1 MNHLLTRRAF
11 SAGLAAGI
19 PAILLGKTAASQAFL
34 LAPNPAG
41 TDLESVFLRVSAYD
55 IRDILIATP
64 FQTEEGV
71 QYRAER
77 WAKISQTPYFS
88 SVGGVNILRAS
99 GGMGAESLLGAYGVY
114 LAPAGALAGQYLGR
128 QALEDAI
135 TEELTQDIDGYEAQ
149 TLVYDE
155 NGEAHNLTQ
164 VAVGNVIV
172 LGYDVDTS
180 GQASDTELASVANAE
195 LLVRH
200 LRQTFE
206 ITR

>member
-1 MNHLLTRRAF
+1 MNHLLSRRAF

-19 PAILLGKTAASQAFL
+19 PAILFGKTAASQSFS
-34 LAPNPAG
+34 LAPNPSG
-41 TDLESVFLRVSAYD
+41 TDLESVFLRVSPYD
-55 IRDILIATP
+55 VRDILISTP

-77 WAKISQTPYFS
+77 WNNISQTPYFS

-99 GGMGAESLLGAYGVY
+99 GGMGAESVLGAYGVY

-128 QALEDAI
+128 LALEEAI
-135 TEELTQDIDGYEAQ
+135 SEDLSQDIDGYAAE
-149 TLVYDE
+149 TLVYEE

-172 LGYDVDTS
+172 LGYDVDAS
-180 GQASDTELASVANAE
+180 GNELASLANAG

-206 ITR
+206 ITRQS